1 MENSQL
7 QLMDDALSVDL
18 MELIKSYS
26 FIESPEITAY
36 FCLTVVLLGDYNEK
50 LISFKENL
58 FNLTAA

>member
-1 MENSQL
+1 
-7 QLMDDALSVDL
+7 MDDVLSVDL

-58 FNLTAA
+58 FNLTAT